1 MLIRFDSDIAGQ
13 FIMMGDVAL
22 PLLHMMGMSGNEQ
35 GAVSGADLLTALATL
50 EEALRRVPVPRAGAD
65 EEDEDQEPPI
75 ALQRRALPLLEMLRR
90 AAADEGYV
98 MWQPD

>member
-1 MLIRFDSDIAGQ
+1 MLIRFESDIAGQ

-22 PLLHMMGMSGNEQ
+22 PLLRMMGMSGNEQ

>member
-1 MLIRFDSDIAGQ
+1 MLIRFQSDIAGR

-22 PLLHMMGMSGNEQ
+22 PLLRMMGMSGNEQ
-35 GAVSGADLLTALATL
+35 GAVSGPDLLTALATL
-50 EEALRRVPVPRAGAD
+50 EEALRLVPGPRTAGMQ
-65 EEDEDQEPPI
+65 EEDEREPPI

-90 AAADEGYV
+90 AAAGDGYV

>member
-1 MLIRFDSDIAGQ
+1 MLIRFESNVAGQ

-22 PLLHMMGMSGNEQ
+22 PLLRMMGMSGNMQ
-35 GAVSGADLLTALATL
+35 GAVSGEDLTSAMRTL
-50 EEALRRVPVPRAGAD
+50 EDALQLAPVPKARAGED
-65 EEDEDQEPPI
+65 EEAEPPI

-90 AAADEGYV
+90 AAAGDGYV

>member
-1 MLIRFDSDIAGQ
+1 MLIRFQSDTAGQ

-22 PLLHMMGMSGNEQ
+22 PLLRMMGMSGNEQ
-35 GAVSGADLLTALATL
+35 GAVSGADLLTALHTL
-50 EEALRRVPVPRAGAD
+50 EAALQQAAAAQAAPDDGD
-65 EEDEDQEPPI
+65 GEDEPPI

-90 AAADEGYV
+90 TAAEDGYV

>member
-1 MLIRFDSDIAGQ
+1 MLIRFESDIAGQ

-22 PLLHMMGMSGNEQ
+22 PLLRMMGMSGNEQ

-75 ALQRRALPLLEMLRR
+75 TLQRRALPLLEMLRR

>member
-1 MLIRFDSDIAGQ
+1 MLIRFESDIAGQ

-22 PLLHMMGMSGNEQ
+22 PLLRMMGMSGNEQ

-50 EEALRRVPVPRAGAD
+50 EEALRRVPAPRAGAD

>member
-1 MLIRFDSDIAGQ
+1 MLIRFESDIAGQ

-22 PLLHMMGMSGNEQ
+22 PLLRMMGMSGNEQ

-90 AAADEGYV
+90 AAADEGSV

>member
-1 MLIRFDSDIAGQ
+1 MLIRFESDIAGQ

>member
-1 MLIRFDSDIAGQ
+1 MLIRFESDIAGQ

-22 PLLHMMGMSGNEQ
+22 PLLRMMGMSGNEQ

-50 EEALRRVPVPRAGAD
+50 EEALRRVPGPRAGAD

-75 ALQRRALPLLEMLRR
+75 TLQRRALPLLEMLRR

>member
-1 MLIRFDSDIAGQ
+1 MLIRFESNVAGQ

-22 PLLHMMGMSGNEQ
+22 PLLRMMGMSGNMQ
-35 GAVSGADLLTALATL
+35 GAVSGEDLTSAMHTL
-50 EEALRRVPVPRAGAD
+50 EVALQVAPAPNARAGED
-65 EEDEDQEPPI
+65 EEVEPPI

-90 AAADEGYV
+90 AAAGDGYV

>member
-1 MLIRFDSDIAGQ
+1 
-13 FIMMGDVAL
+13 MMGDVAL
-22 PLLHMMGMSGNEQ
+22 PLLRMMGMSGNEQ
-35 GAVSGADLLTALATL
+35 GAVSGADLLSALATL

-65 EEDEDQEPPI
+65 EEEDEQEPPI

-90 AAADEGYV
+90 AAADDGYV